1 MDYKQ
6 LIHSIVDSFISDPE
20 ALLIRE
26 VQDDNEKSDLT
37 FLICAPSQDIARLI
51 GKKGC
56 IANSIRDIVSI
67 AGKLEN
73 KKVYLKFESFEGEE
87 KAGE

>member
-26 VQDDNEKSDLT
+26 VQDV
-37 FLICAPSQDIARLI
+37 I
-51 GKKGC
+51 
-56 IANSIRDIVSI
+56 
-67 AGKLEN
+67 
-73 KKVYLKFESFEGEE
+73 
-87 KAGE
+87 

>member
-51 GKKGC
+51 GKKDASL
-56 IANSIRDIVSI
+56 IQLEISFLSLVS
-67 AGKLEN
+67 
-73 KKVYLKFESFEGEE
+73 
-87 KAGE
+87 